1 MAATTTLSRETNF
14 SVALDN
20 EQATARFAA
29 EIANALEPGNIVT
42 LSGDLGA
49 GKTAFVQGLASALGV
64 KTRVT
69 SPSFTII
76 HTYQGQFPL
85 VHMDVYRLDSFQEVI
100 DLGFDE
106 LIDPEAILVVEWGEA
121 VAPLLPT
128 RYLEIELR
136 QPLGPEPENIRH
148 VFMRPHGAEWLR
160 KLDAMQRT
168 AETLLDAA
176 TPGVTEGGRFLD
188 SSALLARDHGDRPAE
203 PDEEA

>member
-1 MAATTTLSRETNF
+1 MGRVLTVTTSSPEETRILGA
-14 SVALDN
+14 SLAPSL
-20 EQATARFAA
+20 
-29 EIANALEPGNIVT
+29 LPGDVISLT
-42 LSGDLGA
+42 GDLGA

-64 KTRVT
+64 ETRVT
-69 SPSFTII
+69 SPSFTIV

-148 VFMRPHGAEWLR
+148 VFLRPHGAEWLR
-160 KLDAMQRT
+160 KLEAMQRA
-168 AETLLDAA
+168 AEALLDAVS
-176 TPGVTEGGRFLD
+176 PGVSEGGRFLD
-188 SSALLARDHGDRPAE
+188 SSALLARDHSDRPAE
-203 PDEEA
+203 PDEED

>member
-1 MAATTTLSRETNF
+1 MGRVLTVTTSSPEETRILGA
-14 SVALDN
+14 SLAPAL
-20 EQATARFAA
+20 
-29 EIANALEPGNIVT
+29 LPGDVVSLT
-42 LSGDLGA
+42 GDLGA

-136 QPLGPEPENIRH
+136 QPLGPEPENVRH

-203 PDEEA
+203 PDEEV

>member
-1 MAATTTLSRETNF
+1 MGRVLTVTTSSPEETKILGA
-14 SVALDN
+14 SLAPAL
-20 EQATARFAA
+20 
-29 EIANALEPGNIVT
+29 LPGDVISLT
-42 LSGDLGA
+42 GDLGA
-49 GKTAFVQGLASALGV
+49 GKTAFVQGLAGALGV
-64 KTRVT
+64 ATRVT

-136 QPLGPEPENIRH
+136 QPLGPEPENMRH
-148 VFMRPHGAEWLR
+148 IFLRPHGAEWLR
-160 KLDAMQRT
+160 KLEAMRRT
-168 AETLLDAA
+168 ADTLLDAVS
-176 TPGVTEGGRFLD
+176 PGVSEVSRFLD
-188 SSALLARDHGDRPAE
+188 TSALVARDHSDRPAE

>member
-1 MAATTTLSRETNF
+1 MGRVLTVTTSSPEETRILGA
-14 SVALDN
+14 SLAPAL
-20 EQATARFAA
+20 
-29 EIANALEPGNIVT
+29 LPGDVVSLT
-42 LSGDLGA
+42 GDLGA